1 MRPTGEYLQSLTI
14 TLLFRAVCLR
24 GSGKMM
30 LFLSGCLYRYK
41 AVGHVITTSEEKPSL
56 DKIQCVQSDSLMS
69 EQVCR
74 TLARSMLYSVLM
86 RGDLLPSNER
96 YLPSSTNWFF
106 SNGTALYTRG
116 NDANPMAVEPD
127 GTNLPLDGWD
137 YGECCT
143 ADASQLEFH
152 KDNKFAAYGVGI
164 KNNAGKSGYML
175 DTGTSFSIVAGDYL
189 GESGPRITYNTA
201 DGVTKV
207 AKSPGRVKSAM
218 GNFVKSMRNEPF
230 GEEGPTGA

>member
-1 MRPTGEYLQSLTI
+1 MGGGWVLSGKDEADGGILAKPDDYTLVSSSVSARIRQDDAVSFWLPVPLQSCCVSGGKDTDANSFGVYTMRPNNRGIEASGVSVGAFSAQTDNTI
-14 TLLFRAVCLR
+14 RLLCLKNNSSYFTASMSDLGQIHALLRA
-24 GSGKMM
+24 
-30 LFLSGCLYRYK
+30 Y
-41 AVGHVITTSEEKPSL
+41 
-56 DKIQCVQSDSLMS
+56 
-69 EQVCR
+69 
-74 TLARSMLYSVLM
+74 AR
-86 RGDLLPSNER
+86 
-96 YLPSSTNWFF
+96 
-106 SNGTALYTRG
+106 
-116 NDANPMAVEPD
+116 
-127 GTNLPLDGWD
+127 
-137 YGECCT
+137 T